1 MEKVVLNRENVRSI
15 MDMYAST
22 DNSNQLVAN
31 EIINNCDIEK
41 SLPWLVLIY
50 AEVSRIN
57 DYWVDNMPNAL
68 KAVEKLQVYGEYKP
82 TINSVLMTL
91 LDLKAETDVVD
102 LFLQLHVE
110 TLKRSMK
117 NWGYPV
123 DKLNFSITLKDDK
136 EQRRQFSKNQ

>member
-1 MEKVVLNRENVRSI
+1 MEKVVLNRESVRSI
-15 MDMYAST
+15 LDMYAST

-50 AEVSRIN
+50 AESRQEN
-57 DYWVDNMPNAL
+57 EYWKEHKLNAFNAIKDL
-68 KAVEKLQVYGEYKP
+68 DVYGDYKP
-82 TINSVLMTL
+82 TINNVLMSL
-91 LDLKAETDVVD
+91 LDLKAEPDVLD
-102 LFLQLHVE
+102 MFLQMHVE
-110 TLKRSMK
+110 TLKKSMA

-136 EQRRQFSKNQ
+136 E

>member
-1 MEKVVLNRENVRSI
+1 MIMEKVVLNRESVRSI

-57 DYWVDNMPNAL
+57 DYWVDNIPNAL
-68 KAVEKLQVYGEYKP
+68 KAIEKLHVYGEYKP
-82 TINSVLMTL
+82 TINNVLMTL

-102 LFLQLHVE
+102 MFLQLHVE
-110 TLKRSMK
+110 RLKKTMA

-123 DKLNFSITLKDDK
+123 DKLNYSITLKND
-136 EQRRQFSKNQ
+136 

>member
-1 MEKVVLNRENVRSI
+1 MEKVVLNKESVRSI

-68 KAVEKLQVYGEYKP
+68 KAVEKLQVYGEYR
-82 TINSVLMTL
+82 T
-91 LDLKAETDVVD
+91 
-102 LFLQLHVE
+102 
-110 TLKRSMK
+110 
-117 NWGYPV
+117 
-123 DKLNFSITLKDDK
+123 
-136 EQRRQFSKNQ
+136 

>member
-1 MEKVVLNRENVRSI
+1 MEKVVLNRESVRSI

-31 EIINNCDIEK
+31 EIINNCDIKK

-50 AEVSRIN
+50 SESINTN
-57 DYWVDNMPNAL
+57 DYWTEHMPNAMKFIREL
-68 KAVEKLQVYGEYKP
+68 IVLGEYKP
-82 TINSVLMTL
+82 TVNSVLMTL
-91 LDLKAETDVVD
+91 LDLKAEADVVD

-110 TLKRSMK
+110 TLKKSMK

-123 DKLNFSITLKDDK
+123 DKLNYSITLKDDK
-136 EQRRQFSKNQ
+136 E

>member
-1 MEKVVLNRENVRSI
+1 MIMEKVVLNRESVRSI

-50 AEVSRIN
+50 AEFSRIN

-136 EQRRQFSKNQ
+136 E

>member
-136 EQRRQFSKNQ
+136 E